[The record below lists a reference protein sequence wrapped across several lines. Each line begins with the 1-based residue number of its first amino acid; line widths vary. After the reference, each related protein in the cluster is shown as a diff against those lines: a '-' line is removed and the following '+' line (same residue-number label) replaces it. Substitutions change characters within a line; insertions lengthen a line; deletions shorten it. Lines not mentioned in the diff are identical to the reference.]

1 MAEKKIQ
8 NGSYKVDDV
17 TNYVKNWPKSCKN
30 LKKRTFTKIEIV
42 RVLEN
47 IFKLSLSFQ
56 FWEANTTYRKYRKK
70 YT

>member
-1 MAEKKIQ
+1 MTEKKFQ

-17 TNYVKNWPKSCKN
+17 TNHVKNWPKSCKN

-42 RVLEN
+42 IVLEN
-47 IFKLSLSFQ
+47 IFKISFQ
-56 FWEANTTYRKYRKK
+56 YLGSQHNIQNEYATSK

>member
-1 MAEKKIQ
+1 MAEKKFQ

-17 TNYVKNWPKSCKN
+17 TNYVKNWPKSSKN

-47 IFKLSLSFQ
+47 IFKLPFQ
-56 FWEANTTYRKYRKK
+56 IWEANTTYKMNI
-70 YT
+70 